1 MNLWTI
7 DAKGNLAT
15 LGEWP
20 DRGRETM
27 KAFNRSGAVAGIFTT
42 ADGTLL
48 STLNNPN
55 TRQLDA
61 LKRFAEAVLKGG
73 ELPKPLGM
81 SGKPSAGIGPQLG
94 PGKVLESSTPATP
107 MPAEVCPSPT
117 LPPAPPPAPREP
129 APVRQLPVRPRPAP
143 APPAPPPAAATAAP
157 PAPASDLDKALDAW
171 ARTREDL
178 ERTTAQLGD
187 VTRERDTLAR
197 RVTELETLS
206 RRAAELEA
214 IAAEASAHA
223 TAQGIR
229 AERLALELATA
240 DATAQSAVAA
250 LARETARAD
259 GLVADLARRDNSPRV
274 LAAVATRRVRVAVPA
289 PRAQHPMAAI
299 ADHLRRRAGR

>member
-42 ADGTLL
+42 ADGVLL

-55 TRQLDA
+55 ARQLDA
-61 LKRFAEAVLKGG
+61 LKRFAHAVL
-73 ELPKPLGM
+73 
-81 SGKPSAGIGPQLG
+81 SGAL
-94 PGKVLESSTPATP
+94 VPA
-107 MPAEVCPSPT
+107 PAEVCPSPT

-143 APPAPPPAAATAAP
+143 APPAPPPAAATAT
-157 PAPASDLDKALDAW
+157 DLDKALAAL
-171 ARTREDL
+171 ARVREDL

-187 VTRERDTLAR
+187 VTRERDALRT
-197 RVTELETLS
+197 RVTDLETLS
-206 RRAAELEA
+206 RRAAEFEA
-214 IAAEASAHA
+214 IAAEASRAA
-223 TAQGIR
+223 DTAGAR
-229 AERLALELATA
+229 AERLAFELATA
-240 DATAQSAVAA
+240 NACERSALAA

-274 LAAVATRRVRVAVPA
+274 LAAVAARRVRVAVPRA
-289 PRAQHPMAAI
+289 PQHPMAAI
-299 ADHLRRRAGR
+299 ADHLRRRAGQ